1 MAKKYLPIR
10 LSEELIKKVTEK
22 AKKAK
27 RSRNQ
32 YIEILIEYVKIMGW
46 KSTKEISRKELEQ
59 KIEHEILY
67 NIENLSDET
76 LTYIL
81 EILSDDEKSNIGSGY
96 NYTVKDE

>member
-1 MAKKYLPIR
+1 
-10 LSEELIKKVTEK
+10 
-22 AKKAK
+22 
-27 RSRNQ
+27 
-32 YIEILIEYVKIMGW
+32 MGW

-76 LTYIL
+76 LAYVL

>member
-1 MAKKYLPIR
+1 
-10 LSEELIKKVTEK
+10 
-22 AKKAK
+22 
-27 RSRNQ
+27 
-32 YIEILIEYVKIMGW
+32 MGW

-76 LTYIL
+76 LTYVL
-81 EILSDDEKSNIGSGY
+81 EILSDDEKGNIGSGY

>member
-1 MAKKYLPIR
+1 
-10 LSEELIKKVTEK
+10 
-22 AKKAK
+22 
-27 RSRNQ
+27 
-32 YIEILIEYVKIMGW
+32 MGW

-59 KIEHEILY
+59 KIEHEILH

-76 LTYIL
+76 LTYVL

>member
-32 YIEILIEYVKIMGW
+32 YIEILIENDLT
-46 KSTKEISRKELEQ
+46 ST
-59 KIEHEILY
+59 
-67 NIENLSDET
+67 ENYHKMLD
-76 LTYIL
+76 
-81 EILSDDEKSNIGSGY
+81 
-96 NYTVKDE
+96 

>member
-1 MAKKYLPIR
+1 
-10 LSEELIKKVTEK
+10 
-22 AKKAK
+22 
-27 RSRNQ
+27 
-32 YIEILIEYVKIMGW
+32 MGW

-76 LTYIL
+76 LTYVL

-96 NYTVKDE
+96 NYTVKDK